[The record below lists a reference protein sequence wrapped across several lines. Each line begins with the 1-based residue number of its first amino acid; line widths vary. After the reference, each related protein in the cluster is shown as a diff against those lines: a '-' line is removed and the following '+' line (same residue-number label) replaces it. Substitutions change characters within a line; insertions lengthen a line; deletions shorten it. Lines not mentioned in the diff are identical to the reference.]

1 MTFVDLLERLAAVPG
16 DREAVVG
23 PDRVLTFA
31 QLRDEAGRV
40 AGALRSRGLGREH
53 VVAVSL
59 PRGVDLVVALIGVL
73 TAGAAY
79 MPVEP
84 GLPRAR
90 RRHLLEAS
98 GASLVLADRTAADA
112 GTEASPALTLDTAL
126 LGAPEGD
133 TGRAPVHP
141 DQLAYVIYTSGS
153 TGEPKGVQISRG
165 SVTALIGSLEEA
177 DVSRGEGGRVGW
189 NASVAFDASV
199 QQWTRLC
206 RGDTLV
212 IVPDTLRADP
222 AAMATWIA
230 DQRLTAL
237 DITPS
242 HLDTLLDHWPA
253 PDAGEQPP
261 LTLLVGGEAIGHGLW
276 KRLVELR
283 EAGAARAVNLYG
295 PTECTVDATAG
306 WVTPVTEPRLGA
318 PLPGVR
324 LRLGDPFGK
333 AAAGEPG
340 EEILLAGTGVARG
353 YLGRPGLTAERFL
366 PDEDG
371 PAGSR
376 CYRTGDLARRREDG
390 SLEYLGRTDH
400 QVKLRGYRIE
410 PGEIAAVLA
419 RQPEVA
425 DAVVLLRDDLPGGAG
440 LVGYCR
446 LRAEAG
452 ADAPQR
458 WREACE
464 ESLPAYMVPAA
475 LVALETFP
483 LTANGKLDRAAL
495 PRPAASAEQ
504 PGEDVPESEDQL
516 QGPVEQLIAQVW
528 SEVLGSVRIRPTDSF
543 FRLGGH
549 SLLAIKLV
557 ARLKQ
562 ELGLSVRVTAV
573 YEHPELRA
581 LAAHIETTYA
591 VPADGEARGSGH
603 HD

>member
-1 MTFVDLLERLAAVPG
+1 MTFVDLLERLDGVPG
-16 DREAVVG
+16 DREAVIG
-23 PDRVLTFA
+23 PDRALTFA
-31 QLRDEAGRV
+31 QLRDEAGRL
-40 AGALRSRGLGREH
+40 AGALRARGLGPEH

-59 PRGVDLVVALIGVL
+59 PRGADLVVALIGVL
-73 TAGAAY
+73 MAGAAY
-79 MPVEP
+79 LPVEP
-84 GLPRAR
+84 GLPAER
-90 RRHLLEAS
+90 RRRLLEAS
-98 GASLVLADRTAADA
+98 GASLVLADRAAADA
-112 GTEASPALTLDTAL
+112 GADGPPRLTPETAL
-126 LGAPEGD
+126 LGAPDGD

-165 SVTALIGSLEEA
+165 SATALIGSLEEA
-177 DVSRGEGGRVGW
+177 GVSQGEGGRVGW

-222 AAMATWIA
+222 AAMTTWIA

-253 PDAGEQPP
+253 PDGAEKPP
-261 LTLLVGGEAIGHGLW
+261 LTLLVGGEAISPGLW

-283 EAGAARAVNLYG
+283 EAGVARAVNLYG

-306 WVTPVTEPRLGA
+306 WVTPATEPHLGG

-324 LRLGDPFGK
+324 LRLGDPFGRT
-333 AAAGEPG
+333 AAGEPG
-340 EEILLAGTGVARG
+340 AEILLAGTGVARG
-353 YLGRPGLTAERFL
+353 YLGRPGQTAERFL

-371 PAGSR
+371 PPGSR
-376 CYRTGDLARRREDG
+376 CYRTGDLARRSADG
-390 SLEYLGRTDH
+390 SLEYLGRSDH

-410 PGEIAAVLA
+410 PGEIAAVLT

-425 DAVVLLRDDLPGGAG
+425 EAVVVLRDDLPGGAG
-440 LVGYCR
+440 LVGYCKV
-446 LRAEAG
+446 RAEVG

-458 WREACE
+458 WRAACE
-464 ESLPAYMVPAA
+464 ESLPGYMVPAA
-475 LVALETFP
+475 LVTLEKFP

-495 PRPAASAEQ
+495 PRPDAPAEAV
-504 PGEDVPESEDQL
+504 EDVPASEDQL
-516 QGPVEQLIAQVW
+516 RGPVEQLIAQVW

-562 ELGLSVRVTAV
+562 ELGLSIRVTAV
-573 YEHPELRA
+573 YEHPELRS
-581 LAAHIETTYA
+581 LAAHIETTRA
-591 VPADGEARGSGH
+591 ALADGEARGSGH
-603 HD
+603 HG